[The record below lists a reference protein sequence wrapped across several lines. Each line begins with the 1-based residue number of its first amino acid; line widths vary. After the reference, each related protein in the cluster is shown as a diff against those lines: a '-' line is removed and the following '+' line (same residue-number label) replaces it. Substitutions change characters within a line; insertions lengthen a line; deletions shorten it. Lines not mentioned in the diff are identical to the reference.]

1 MWVNFW
7 AKYINFRT
15 FLSKK
20 SVFSWQIIEFLNYL
34 LEFFGK
40 FVWICFQLEF
50 FGPWVFSKC
59 PKTAWLVSNI
69 NKNYPWFSAVLVPLF
84 GLHNLTSAF
93 MPDSKDWPGV
103 RKSLEMF
110 SALSISFQGSIVA
123 VIFCFMNSEVGS
135 QIEKALAGS
144 EVRNQK
150 TCQAF

>member
-1 MWVNFW
+1 MGISRLLFSCLDHAKLARGNFVHHVFHFAPQFSGGSVNEMGGMW
-7 AKYINFRT
+7 
-15 FLSKK
+15 
-20 SVFSWQIIEFLNYL
+20 
-34 LEFFGK
+34 
-40 FVWICFQLEF
+40 FVCLAN
-50 FGPWVFSKC
+50 VLHS
-59 PKTAWLVSNI
+59 ALVSNI
-69 NKNYPWFSAVLVPLF
+69 KRNYPWFSAVLVPLF

-93 MPDSKDWPGV
+93 MPDGKDWPGV

-150 TCQAF
+150 TCPTF

>member
-1 MWVNFW
+1 MSFTAKSFKLWAFW
-7 AKYINFRT
+7 EEKIDSSRGN
-15 FLSKK
+15 
-20 SVFSWQIIEFLNYL
+20 IEFLNYL